1 MEKKEKV
8 IKIICPF
15 ILTSVILLCIFYLGG
30 VYPFGEKIL
39 FKWDMEL
46 QYIDF
51 FRWWN
56 RVLHGKASM
65 FYSFSKSLGDNAI
78 GLTAYYLSSPFNV
91 ILYFTD
97 NIPLFVSVVTILK
110 MATAS
115 LTGSIF
121 LEKVSPE
128 MNIFWHLILSMSYGL
143 MAYNMCQASNIMW
156 LDGVVWLPVVSLG
169 VWKLINEKKSLL
181 LYLSVIVA
189 ILSNWY
195 TAYMICLFSF
205 FYYTYEVIKKNQFS
219 LKGILKENFKC
230 FIQYCIT
237 MITAVLTTMAFFLPV
252 ILNLLQGK
260 GIESSDTWIVGFHT
274 TMLDF
279 LKGCFVLTVPYTG
292 QGLTLFCGTI
302 TMLAFLGFLIS
313 KYIRKKE
320 KIWSVIYI
328 AFFVICAVFIPLE
341 NVWNGFRKVASYY
354 CRFSFII
361 SFFMIYIA
369 SVFLSEFLINK
380 KKMIKNMVMII
391 CLLFTCV
398 EFSYGAYETF
408 CEGYGRVYTTYNEY
422 AEQEKN
428 TLKQLK
434 DTNKDN
440 DFYRLEQTVSW
451 RTRVNRD
458 SGNYNEGMAFGFKQ
472 LSSYSS
478 TYNNNI
484 MEFYNKCGYSSCN
497 RLITWREPVLPTDS
511 ILGIKY
517 VFANIPI
524 YGFEKKLQYHNS
536 EKTIYENPYALGL
549 GYKVSGKVEKDILHY
564 TNTFDYQNQ
573 LLSKMVGYKVE
584 CYKKLKVSQKVS
596 DNSVIWTIPKINTKS
611 IVYGY
616 CTHTHHGESALF
628 IDNEYRNDFSAWY
641 AYKTFQV
648 SSDNTSEHIVELKG
662 QTSDRI
668 KGVFYYLDLS
678 AFENIMEQLKQNQ
691 VDLKQ
696 IKDGYVE
703 AEYDAKGTET
713 VLMTVPYDEGW
724 TIKVNGKPVDIQRLQ
739 NIFTGIKVHAG
750 KNKIQMKYT
759 VPGLKYGVIVSIIG
773 VAGYVIFYIVC
784 HKKKRGY
791 A

>member
-1 MEKKEKV
+1 M
-8 IKIICPF
+8 
-15 ILTSVILLCIFYLGG
+15 
-30 VYPFGEKIL
+30 
-39 FKWDMEL
+39 
-46 QYIDF
+46 
-51 FRWWN
+51 
-56 RVLHGKASM
+56 
-65 FYSFSKSLGDNAI
+65 
-78 GLTAYYLSSPFNV
+78 
-91 ILYFTD
+91 
-97 NIPLFVSVVTILK
+97 
-110 MATAS
+110 
-115 LTGSIF
+115 
-121 LEKVSPE
+121 
-128 MNIFWHLILSMSYGL
+128 
-143 MAYNMCQASNIMW
+143 
-156 LDGVVWLPVVSLG
+156 
-169 VWKLINEKKSLL
+169 
-181 LYLSVIVA
+181 
-189 ILSNWY
+189 
-195 TAYMICLFSF
+195 
-205 FYYTYEVIKKNQFS
+205 
-219 LKGILKENFKC
+219 
-230 FIQYCIT
+230 
-237 MITAVLTTMAFFLPV
+237 
-252 ILNLLQGK
+252 
-260 GIESSDTWIVGFHT
+260 
-274 TMLDF
+274 
-279 LKGCFVLTVPYTG
+279 
-292 QGLTLFCGTI
+292 
-302 TMLAFLGFLIS
+302 
-313 KYIRKKE
+313 
-320 KIWSVIYI
+320 IYI

-678 AFENIMEQLKQNQ
+678 AFENVMEQLKQNQ